1 MTLREFCRESGLS
14 KRTVRSYI
22 RKGRI
27 QPKRSGLRYDFS
39 LTDMQR
45 AYANPVPSGDSL
57 EPVRPIEPLYA
68 SQARTAA
75 SSASPAPGQKAD
87 HLTPEDRAM
96 KNVRSQ
102 TSFHYLKRG
111 LIIAAILLLIGLFV
125 WTNFR
130 TITRRFTI
138 PEGTLVLSNM
148 KPDHGSYYK
157 LTQTGDELPQ
167 TFYVRSDLDIPLDE
181 NGEYHFSQA
190 EISVRVPARIVL
202 EDPSRNIGPLL
213 STEVLTH
220 VQKNSL
226 FSTEYMEY
234 IYVTEIT
241 E

>member
-14 KRTVRSYI
+14 KRMVRSFI

-27 QPKRSGLRYDFS
+27 QPKRSGFRYDFT

-45 AYANPVPSGDSL
+45 AYANSVPSEDSL

-75 SSASPAPGQKAD
+75 SSASPAPGQKND
-87 HLTPEDRAM
+87 HLTSEERVM

-102 TSFHYLKRG
+102 TSFRHLKYG

-130 TITRRFTI
+130 TITRDFTVS
-138 PEGTLVLSNM
+138 EGTLVLSNM
-148 KPDHGSYYK
+148 KPNHGSYYK
-157 LTQTGDELPQ
+157 LTQSGDELPQ

-181 NGEYHFSQA
+181 NGEYHFSQVK
-190 EISVRVPARIVL
+190 ISVRVPARIAL

-213 STEVLTH
+213 NTEVLTH
-220 VQKNSL
+220 AQKNSL

>member
-1 MTLREFCRESGLS
+1 M
-14 KRTVRSYI
+14 
-22 RKGRI
+22 
-27 QPKRSGLRYDFS
+27 
-39 LTDMQR
+39 
-45 AYANPVPSGDSL
+45 
-57 EPVRPIEPLYA
+57 
-68 SQARTAA
+68 
-75 SSASPAPGQKAD
+75 
-87 HLTPEDRAM
+87 
-96 KNVRSQ
+96 
-102 TSFHYLKRG
+102 
-111 LIIAAILLLIGLFV
+111 
-125 WTNFR
+125 
-130 TITRRFTI
+130 
-138 PEGTLVLSNM
+138 
-148 KPDHGSYYK
+148 
-157 LTQTGDELPQ
+157 TQTGDELPQ

>member
-1 MTLREFCRESGLS
+1 
-14 KRTVRSYI
+14 
-22 RKGRI
+22 
-27 QPKRSGLRYDFS
+27 
-39 LTDMQR
+39 
-45 AYANPVPSGDSL
+45 
-57 EPVRPIEPLYA
+57 
-68 SQARTAA
+68 
-75 SSASPAPGQKAD
+75 
-87 HLTPEDRAM
+87 M

-202 EDPSRNIGPLL
+202 EDPSRNIGALL